1 MNNKELMATISK
13 YAEFLDKLEKDLR
26 VSVEDDERDAKE
38 MTDGTGDILEGRAE
52 MSMQIL
58 ETIKNF
64 RQYMT
69 REYHQVG
76 NDTVYTERSK

>member
-13 YAEFLDKLEKDLR
+13 YAEFLDKLEKDLK
-26 VSVEDDERDAKE
+26 VCVEEDERDADRV
-38 MTDGTGDILEGRAE
+38 TDGTGDILEGRAE

-58 ETIKNF
+58 EIIKNF

-76 NDTVYTERSK
+76 NDTVYTERE

>member
-26 VSVEDDERDAKE
+26 VCVDDDKRDAWE

>member
-1 MNNKELMATISK
+1 MNEKELMSTISK

-26 VSVEDDERDAKE
+26 VCADEDTRDAWE
-38 MTDGTGDILEGRAE
+38 MTDGTDDILEGRAE

-58 ETIKNF
+58 TTINNF

-76 NDTVYTERSK
+76 NDTVYTVKE